1 MPPRDRLGDILLRAG
16 LLDEEGLNRA
26 LNEQQRWGGPLG
38 RYLVDLSLISE
49 ETLIRALSTQYKLP
63 AVALDA
69 PKLSHATARLIPRE
83 VCERHRLICFRVDR
97 ARRFL
102 DVAMTDPS
110 NVDALDEVR
119 VKTGFNVRPHIAGPN
134 AVDKAITTVFYGDI
148 SAGGEIDL
156 SPGSPLRAQD
166 TGQLARSE
174 RAPAGPPGLDVPELQ
189 VSVSTSE
196 RDSVAASNAF
206 ADALAAYDAASDDI
220 DIEPGVTSDSLP
232 VLDVHVTST
241 TGKGPTR
248 APRRPPPSAPE
259 IAALDLSKLDT
270 PEPAPAPAPPREAPS
285 RVSPRAITAVDSPIA
300 DVGTATSLRAIAS
313 QVALAAPHQPPAEPS
328 AFKLPEP
335 VATDEGFHITMDLP
349 VLDKETIE
357 NEDVKRRIERLEALA
372 RRDSALIEKLI
383 NTLVDRGILG
393 ADEIA
398 KLLGSRGQ

>member
-1 MPPRDRLGDILLRAG
+1 MTESKAMILGAAGKRLSEDEKAFHRAEKPWGFILFARNIDTADQVRALVAEMREAVDRPDAPVFIDQEGGRVQRLRPPLAPNYPPAAELGALYARDPQAGLRSAWLMARLHAFDLLRLGI
-16 LLDEEGLNRA
+16 
-26 LNEQQRWGGPLG
+26 
-38 RYLVDLSLISE
+38 
-49 ETLIRALSTQYKLP
+49 
-63 AVALDA
+63 
-69 PKLSHATARLIPRE
+69 TAD
-83 VCERHRLICFRVDR
+83 C
-97 ARRFL
+97 
-102 DVAMTDPS
+102 
-110 NVDALDEVR
+110 
-119 VKTGFNVRPHIAGPN
+119 
-134 AVDKAITTVFYGDI
+134 
-148 SAGGEIDL
+148 
-156 SPGSPLRAQD
+156 
-166 TGQLARSE
+166 
-174 RAPAGPPGLDVPELQ
+174 
-189 VSVSTSE
+189 
-196 RDSVAASNAF
+196 
-206 ADALAAYDAASDDI
+206 
-220 DIEPGVTSDSLP
+220 LP